1 MNNIIN
7 ALIAVSQPD
16 VLLAMII
23 GVVGGMV
30 IGVLPGLGG
39 TIAAALMLPL
49 TYTLTPTAALV
60 MLTSIYTAAV
70 YGGSFTAILLHTP
83 GTTASAATAIDG
95 YEMTKQGKGLE
106 AIGIATFGSMA
117 GGFISGVLLLTIA
130 PSLSKVALMF
140 SGPEYFLIAVFG
152 LTIIGSLVADSPIK
166 GIATGAFG
174 LLLATVGMDAM
185 SGQMR
190 FTFGAPFLVSG
201 ITIVPTMIGLFAI
214 SQVLILAENHATA
227 NQKMF
232 EDREGNTKRGMAESI
247 RRMIPSGKTMLKL
260 LPNVLR
266 SSIYGLLVGIMP
278 GAGGDVAC
286 WVAYD
291 SAKRA
296 SKHPEEFGKGSIAGI
311 CASESSNN
319 AVTGGSFIPLFT
331 LGVPGS
337 STAAVIL
344 GGMMIHG
351 LTPGNSLFTEKAHI
365 VYPIMVGF
373 MLANIL
379 MGIVGVLIGPFLTK
393 LANVPIS
400 SLSPVLLVLCI
411 IGAYTINNSIY
422 DVYMALAFG
431 ILGYLMRRTGFN
443 PTPIVLAVILG
454 GMAETGFSQS
464 LIMAR
469 GNVIGYY
476 CSRPIS
482 LVLVLLI
489 AASIFWPMVKW
500 VYRRIKENR
509 V

>member
-1 MNNIIN
+1 M
-7 ALIAVSQPD
+7 
-16 VLLAMII
+16 
-23 GVVGGMV
+23 
-30 IGVLPGLGG
+30 
-39 TIAAALMLPL
+39 
-49 TYTLTPTAALV
+49 
-60 MLTSIYTAAV
+60 
-70 YGGSFTAILLHTP
+70 
-83 GTTASAATAIDG
+83 
-95 YEMTKQGKGLE
+95 
-106 AIGIATFGSMA
+106 
-117 GGFISGVLLLTIA
+117 
-130 PSLSKVALMF
+130 
-140 SGPEYFLIAVFG
+140 
-152 LTIIGSLVADSPIK
+152 
-166 GIATGAFG
+166 
-174 LLLATVGMDAM
+174 
-185 SGQMR
+185 
-190 FTFGAPFLVSG
+190 
-201 ITIVPTMIGLFAI
+201 
-214 SQVLILAENHATA
+214 
-227 NQKMF
+227 
-232 EDREGNTKRGMAESI
+232 
-247 RRMIPSGKTMLKL
+247 
-260 LPNVLR
+260 
-266 SSIYGLLVGIMP
+266 
-278 GAGGDVAC
+278 
-286 WVAYD
+286 
-291 SAKRA
+291 
-296 SKHPEEFGKGSIAGI
+296 
-311 CASESSNN
+311 
-319 AVTGGSFIPLFT
+319 FT

-393 LANVPIS
+393 LANVPII

-500 VYRRIKENR
+500 GFRRIKGSR
-509 V
+509 T